1 MLEQTGGG
9 SHHTASPGGS
19 VKLRGAQ
26 SCELEPTACMVK
38 ENARKGQ
45 ERQRFDGLD
54 DPCLFSG
61 KY

>member
-1 MLEQTGGG
+1 M
-9 SHHTASPGGS
+9 ASPGERI
-19 VKLRGAQ
+19 KPRGAQ
-26 SCELEPTACMVK
+26 SCELEPTACVVK
-38 ENARKGQ
+38 ENAWKGQ